1 MSNIKD
7 IVEQVRETPSLRCWD
22 SIASQLP
29 AAGATAGASAA
40 ATGKAA
46 AAATKSA
53 LSLGKLAAIIGG
65 VAAITAG
72 AITTISILKNEP
84 ATTTPTANNNSM
96 AILTDTAAIDADT
109 LILEEPI
116 TTTEN
121 KNIAQNRQK
130 TDENTIPSHNNI
142 TPGTTNTTNST
153 TTTITSPIVPTPATA
168 NNSMPTAQNITP
180 TTHPVPS
187 TSNTTHPTPQATPK
201 AQTSTQPA
209 DNDKNDDEFND
220 FAYEKPIKIE
230 IPNIF
235 TPNGDGV
242 NDLFVIKGIENC
254 QKSHLIVKDH
264 SGNTVLQSQHYDNSW
279 DGNNLPDGTYFYQ
292 FAYTI
297 NNINEVRRGQL
308 MIRR

>member
-7 IVEQVRETPSLRCWD
+7 IVEQVRETPSPRCWN

-29 AAGATAGASAA
+29 AVGATAGASVASTSKA
-40 ATGKAA
+40 ATV
-46 AAATKSA
+46 ATKSA
-53 LSLGKLAAIIGG
+53 LSAGKLATIIGG
-65 VAAITAG
+65 AAAITAG

-84 ATTTPTANNNSM
+84 ATTTPATNDNSM
-96 AILTDTAAIDADT
+96 VILTDTAAIDADT
-109 LILEEPI
+109 LIMKEPI
-116 TTTEN
+116 ATTEN
-121 KNIAQNRQK
+121 ANIAQNIEK
-130 TDENTIPSHNNI
+130 AGKNTIPSHNNI
-142 TPGTTNTTNST
+142 TPRTTNISNST
-153 TTTITSPIVPTPATA
+153 ATTITNPAPTPAA
-168 NNSMPTAQNITP
+168 SNNSMPTAQNIAPSNHPVSSTSS
-180 TTHPVPS
+180 TTHPS
-187 TSNTTHPTPQATPK
+187 PQTTPK
-201 AQTSTQPA
+201 AQTPTQLT
-209 DNDKNDDEFND
+209 DNDKNDDEFDD
-220 FAYEKPIKIE
+220 FSYEKPIKIE

-235 TPNGDGV
+235 TPNGDGI

-264 SGNTVLQSQHYDNSW
+264 TGNTVLQSQHYDNNW

>member
-7 IVEQVRETPSLRCWD
+7 IVEQVRETPSPRCWD

-29 AAGATAGASAA
+29 AVGAAAGTSA
-40 ATGKAA
+40 ATGGKIAA
-46 AAATKSA
+46 TATKSA
-53 LSLGKLAAIIGG
+53 LSAGKLAVIIGS
-65 VAAITAG
+65 AAAVTAG
-72 AITTISILKNEP
+72 VITSIAVLKNDSVSTPP
-84 ATTTPTANNNSM
+84 APNDNTV
-96 AILTDTAAIDADT
+96 AILDDNTNSDSTTFI
-109 LILEEPI
+109 IEEPI

-130 TDENTIPSHNNI
+130 TDENAIPSHNNI

-153 TTTITSPIVPTPATA
+153 ATTITSPIVPTPATA

-209 DNDKNDDEFND
+209 DNDKNDDEFDD

>member
-7 IVEQVRETPSLRCWD
+7 IVEQVRETPSPRCWD

-29 AAGATAGASAA
+29 AVGAAAGTSA
-40 ATGKAA
+40 ATGGKIAA
-46 AAATKSA
+46 TATKSA
-53 LSLGKLAAIIGG
+53 LSAGKLAVIIGST
-65 VAAITAG
+65 AAITAG
-72 AITTISILKNEP
+72 VITSIAVLKNDSVSTPP
-84 ATTTPTANNNSM
+84 APNDNTV
-96 AILTDTAAIDADT
+96 AILDDNTNSDSTTFI
-109 LILEEPI
+109 IEEPI

-121 KNIAQNRQK
+121 KNIAQHTQ
-130 TDENTIPSHNNI
+130 NNI
-142 TPGTTNTTNST
+142 VSTDNTTNTPSSPNPANSPVT
-153 TTTITSPIVPTPATA
+153 TPVTPSNATLATINYP
-168 NNSMPTAQNITP
+168 MAQNI
-180 TTHPVPS
+180 S
-187 TSNTTHPTPQATPK
+187 TTPQ
-201 AQTSTQPA
+201 QTSTTPQTATTEPQPSHQTQNQSQQA
-209 DNDKNDDEFND
+209 KNDNKDDNFDD
-220 FAYEKPIKIE
+220 FDYAKPIKIE

-235 TPNGDGV
+235 TPNGDGI

-264 SGNTVLQSQHYDNSW
+264 TGNTVLQSQHYDNSW

>member
-7 IVEQVRETPSLRCWD
+7 IVEQVRETPSPRCWD

-29 AAGATAGASAA
+29 AVGAA
-40 ATGKAA
+40 AGGKIAA
-46 AAATKSA
+46 TATKSA

-121 KNIAQNRQK
+121 KNIAQHTQ
-130 TDENTIPSHNNI
+130 NNI
-142 TPGTTNTTNST
+142 VSTDNTTNTPSSPNPANSPVT
-153 TTTITSPIVPTPATA
+153 TPVTPSNATLATINYP
-168 NNSMPTAQNITP
+168 MAQNI
-180 TTHPVPS
+180 S
-187 TSNTTHPTPQATPK
+187 TTPQ
-201 AQTSTQPA
+201 QTSTTPQTATTEPQPSHQTQNQSQQA
-209 DNDKNDDEFND
+209 KNDNKDDNFDD
-220 FAYEKPIKIE
+220 FDYAKPIKIE

-235 TPNGDGV
+235 TPNGDGI
-242 NDLFVIKGIENC
+242 NDLFVISGIENC
-254 QKSHLIVKDH
+254 QKSNLIVKDH
-264 SGNTVLQSQHYDNSW
+264 KGKIVLQSQHYDNNW